1 MGSYVA
7 LSELK
12 SALGITVS
20 TDDAFLNLAIDSAEQ
35 SIDDLCG
42 RKFSVDGSAS
52 ARTYRAQPYLAV
64 TDDISTL
71 TGLVVK
77 TDTSGDGTFDTT
89 WASTDYQ
96 VEPLNNLLKTT
107 PRSVNNLRAVGSYT
121 FPVYGDGLASV
132 EVTAKWGWPAVPD
145 SIKQSA
151 LMLSSRFYSRKS
163 SPLGVIGVGDFGPV
177 RISRS
182 DPDIAHLL
190 MDYRR
195 AGVA

>member
-12 SALGITVS
+12 SALGITSS
-20 TDDAFLNLAIDSAEQ
+20 TDDAFLNLAIGAAETA
-35 SIDDLCG
+35 INDLCG
-42 RKFSVDGSAS
+42 RKFTADGSAS
-52 ARTYRAQPYLAV
+52 ARTYRAQPYICV

-77 TDTSGDGTFDTT
+77 TDTANDRVFDTT
-89 WASTDYQ
+89 WSSSDYQ
-96 VEPLNNLLKTT
+96 VEPLNNLVKG
-107 PRSVNNLRAVGSYT
+107 RSVNNIRAVGDYLL
-121 FPVYGDGLASV
+121 PVYGDGLASV

-145 SIKQSA
+145 PIEQA
-151 LMLSSRFYSRKS
+151 TLMMASRLYGRKA
-163 SPLGVIGVGDFGPV
+163 SPMGVIGVGDFGPV

-182 DPDIAHLL
+182 DPDVAHML

-195 AGVA
+195 AGIA

>member
-12 SALGITVS
+12 SALGITSS
-20 TDDAFLNLAIDSAEQ
+20 TDDAFLTLAIGAAETA
-35 SIDDLCG
+35 INDLCG
-42 RKFSVDGSAS
+42 RKFTADGSAS
-52 ARTYRAQPYLAV
+52 ARTYRAQPWICV

-77 TDTSGDGTFDTT
+77 TDTSGDGSFDTT
-89 WASTDYQ
+89 WSSSYIQ
-96 VEPLNNLLKTT
+96 VEPLNTLVKG
-107 PRSVNNLRAVGSYT
+107 RSVNNLRAVGDYL

-145 SIKQSA
+145 PIEQA
-151 LMLSSRFYSRKS
+151 PLMMASRLYGRKA
-163 SPLGVIGVGDFGPV
+163 SPMGVIGVGDFGPV

-182 DPDIAHLL
+182 DPDVAHML

-195 AGVA
+195 AGIA

>member
-1 MGSYVA
+1 VGSYVA

-12 SALGITVS
+12 SALGITGS
-20 TDDAFLNLAIDSAEQ
+20 TDDAFLNLAIDSAEE

-42 RKFSVDGSAS
+42 RVFTAAGSAS

-64 TDDISTL
+64 TDDVSTL

-77 TDTSGDGTFDTT
+77 TDTSGDGSFDTT

-96 VEPLNNLLKTT
+96 VEPLNNLTKG
-107 PRSVNNLRAVGSYT
+107 RSVNNLRAVGSYT
-121 FPVYGDGLASV
+121 FPVFGDGLASV

-145 SIKQSA
+145 SIKQA
-151 LMLSSRFYSRKS
+151 TLMLASRLYSRKA
-163 SPLGVIGVGDFGPV
+163 SPMGVIGVGDFGPV
-177 RISRS
+177 RVSRS

>member
-42 RKFSVDGSAS
+42 RKFSVDGSVS

-89 WASTDYQ
+89 WASTDIQ
-96 VEPLNNLLKTT
+96 AEPLNNLTKG
-107 PRSVNNLRAVGSYT
+107 RSVNNLRAVGSYT
-121 FPVYGDGLASV
+121 FPVYGDGRAAV

-145 SIKQSA
+145 SIKQA
-151 LMLSSRFYSRKS
+151 TLMLASRLYSRKA
-163 SPLGVIGVGDFGPV
+163 SPMGVIGVGDFGPV
-177 RISRS
+177 RVSRS

>member
-1 MGSYVA
+1 MGNYVA

-35 SIDDLCG
+35 SINDLCG
-42 RKFSVDGSAS
+42 RKFTADGSAS

-121 FPVYGDGLASV
+121 FPVYGDGLAAV

-145 SIKQSA
+145 SIKQAA
-151 LMLSSRFYSRKS
+151 LMLASRLYGRKA
-163 SPLGVIGVGDFGPV
+163 SPMGVIGVGDFGPV

>member
-12 SALGITVS
+12 SALGITSS
-20 TDDAFLNLAIDSAEQ
+20 TDDAFLTLAIGAAETA
-35 SIDDLCG
+35 INDLCG
-42 RKFSVDGSAS
+42 RKFTADGSAS
-52 ARTYRAQPYLAV
+52 ARTYRAQPYICV
-64 TDDISTL
+64 TDDVSTL

-77 TDTSGDGTFDTT
+77 TDTNGDGTFDTT

-96 VEPLNNLLKTT
+96 VEPLNNLVKG
-107 PRSVNNLRAVGSYT
+107 RSVNNLRAVGDYL

-132 EVTAKWGWPAVPD
+132 EVTANWGWPAVPD
-145 SIKQSA
+145 PIEQA
-151 LMLSSRFYSRKS
+151 TLMMASRLYGRKA
-163 SPLGVIGVGDFGPV
+163 SPMGVIGVGDFGPV

-182 DPDIAHLL
+182 DPDVAHML

-195 AGVA
+195 AGIA

>member
-52 ARTYRAQPYLAV
+52 ARTYRAQPYLCV

-151 LMLSSRFYSRKS
+151 LMLASRLYGRKA
-163 SPLGVIGVGDFGPV
+163 SPMGVIGVGDFGPV

>member
-12 SALGITVS
+12 SALGITGS
-20 TDDAFLNLAIDSAEQ
+20 TDDDFLNLAIDSAEE

-42 RKFSVDGSAS
+42 RVFTAAGSAS
-52 ARTYRAQPYLAV
+52 ARPYRAPPYLAV
-64 TDDISTL
+64 TDDGSTL

-96 VEPLNNLLKTT
+96 VEPLNNLTKG
-107 PRSVNNLRAVGSYT
+107 RSVNNLRAVGSYT

-132 EVTAKWGWPAVPD
+132 EVTADWGWPAVPD
-145 SIKQSA
+145 SIKQA
-151 LMLSSRFYSRKS
+151 TLMLAARLYSRKA
-163 SPLGVIGVGDFGPV
+163 SPMGVIGVGDFGPV
-177 RISRS
+177 RVSRS

>member
-12 SALGITVS
+12 SALGITGS
-20 TDDAFLNLAIDSAEQ
+20 TDDDFLNLAIDSAEE

-42 RKFSVDGSAS
+42 RVFTAAGSAS

-64 TDDISTL
+64 TDDVSTL

-89 WASTDYQ
+89 RASTDYQ
-96 VEPLNNLLKTT
+96 VEPLNNLTKG
-107 PRSVNNLRAVGSYT
+107 RSVNNLRAVGSYT

-132 EVTAKWGWPAVPD
+132 EVTADWGWPAVPD
-145 SIKQSA
+145 SIKQA
-151 LMLSSRFYSRKS
+151 TLMLAARLYSRKA
-163 SPLGVIGVGDFGPV
+163 SPMGVIGVGDFGPV
-177 RISRS
+177 RVSRS

>member
-12 SALGITVS
+12 SALGITSS
-20 TDDAFLNLAIDSAEQ
+20 TDDAFLNLAIDAAETA
-35 SIDDLCG
+35 INNLCG
-42 RKFSVDGSAS
+42 RKFTVDGAAS
-52 ARTYRAQPYLAV
+52 ARIYRAQPYLCV

-71 TGLVVK
+71 TGLVIK
-77 TDTSGDGTFDTT
+77 TDTAADGVFDQT
-89 WASTDYQ
+89 WAASDYQ
-96 VEPLNNLLKTT
+96 VEPLNSLVKG
-107 PRSVNNLRAVGSYT
+107 RSVNNLRAVGDYL

-132 EVTAKWGWPAVPD
+132 EVTAKWGWPSVPD
-145 SIKQSA
+145 PIEQA
-151 LMLSSRFYSRKS
+151 TLTLSSRFYSRKS

-182 DPDIAHLL
+182 DPDVFLNL

-195 AGVA
+195 AGIA

>member
-12 SALGITVS
+12 SALGITSS
-20 TDDAFLNLAIDSAEQ
+20 TDDAFLNLAIDAAEQ
-35 SIDDLCG
+35 SINDLCG
-42 RKFSVDGSAS
+42 RKFTADGSAS
-52 ARTYRAQPYLAV
+52 ARTYRAQPYICV

-77 TDTSGDGTFDTT
+77 TDTANDRVFDTT
-89 WASTDYQ
+89 WSSSDYQ
-96 VEPLNNLLKTT
+96 VEPLNNLVKG
-107 PRSVNNLRAVGSYT
+107 RSVNNLRAVGDYT

-145 SIKQSA
+145 PIEQA
-151 LMLSSRFYSRKS
+151 TLMMASRLYGRKA
-163 SPLGVIGVGDFGPV
+163 SPMGVIGVGDFGPV

-182 DPDIAHLL
+182 DPDVAHML

-195 AGVA
+195 AGIA

>member
-1 MGSYVA
+1 MGNYVA

-35 SIDDLCG
+35 SINDLCG
-42 RKFSVDGSAS
+42 RKFTADGSAS

-77 TDTSGDGTFDTT
+77 TDTSGDGTFDMT

-121 FPVYGDGLASV
+121 FPVYGDGLAAV
-132 EVTAKWGWPAVPD
+132 EVTAKWGWRAVPD
-145 SIKQSA
+145 SIKQA
-151 LMLSSRFYSRKS
+151 TLMLSSRLYGRKA
-163 SPLGVIGVGDFGPV
+163 SPMGVIGVGDFGPV

>member
-42 RKFSVDGSAS
+42 RKFTADGSAS
-52 ARTYRAQPYLAV
+52 ARTYRAQPYLCV

-77 TDTSGDGTFDTT
+77 TDTSGDGTYDTT
-89 WASTDYQ
+89 WASTDIQ
-96 VEPLNNLLKTT
+96 TEPLNNLTKG
-107 PRSVNNLRAVGSYT
+107 RGVNNIRAVGSQT

-132 EVTAKWGWPAVPD
+132 EVTADWGWPAVPD
-145 SIKQSA
+145 SIKPAA
-151 LMLSSRFYSRKS
+151 LMLSARLFGRRA
-163 SPLGVIGVGDFGPV
+163 SPMGVIGVGDFGPV

>member
-12 SALGITVS
+12 SALGITGS
-20 TDDAFLNLAIDSAEQ
+20 TDDDFLNLAIDAAEQ
-35 SIDDLCG
+35 AIDDLCG
-42 RKFSVDGSAS
+42 RVFTAAGSTS

-64 TDDISTL
+64 TDDVSTL

-77 TDTSGDGTFDTT
+77 TDTSGDGTFDQT

-96 VEPLNNLLKTT
+96 VEPLNNLAKG
-107 PRSVNNLRAVGSYT
+107 RAVFNLRAVGDYL
-121 FPVYGDGLASV
+121 FPVYGDGLVSL
-132 EVTAKWGWPAVPD
+132 EVTANWGWPSVPD
-145 SIKQSA
+145 AVKQAA
-151 LMLSSRFYSRKS
+151 LMYSSRLYGRRA
-163 SPLGVIGVGDFGPV
+163 SPMGVIGVGDFGPV

-195 AGVA
+195 PGIS

>member
-42 RKFSVDGSAS
+42 RKFSADGSAS

-121 FPVYGDGLASV
+121 FPVYGDGLAAV

-145 SIKQSA
+145 SIKQA
-151 LMLSSRFYSRKS
+151 TLMLSSRLYGRKA
-163 SPLGVIGVGDFGPV
+163 SPMGVIGVGDFGPV

>member
-35 SIDDLCG
+35 SINDLCG

-52 ARTYRAQPYLAV
+52 ARTYRAQPYLCV

-145 SIKQSA
+145 SIKQAA
-151 LMLSSRFYSRKS
+151 LMVSAKLYSRKS
-163 SPLGVIGVGDFGPV
+163 SPLGIIGMGDFGPV

-182 DPDIAHLL
+182 DPDVGHLL

>member
-12 SALGITVS
+12 SALGITSS
-20 TDDAFLNLAIDSAEQ
+20 TDDAFLTLAIGAAETA
-35 SIDDLCG
+35 INDLCG
-42 RKFSVDGSAS
+42 RKFTADGSAS
-52 ARTYRAQPYLAV
+52 ARTYRAQPYLCV
-64 TDDISTL
+64 TDDVSTL

-77 TDTSGDGTFDTT
+77 TDTNGDGTFDQT
-89 WASTDYQ
+89 WASSDYQ
-96 VEPLNNLLKTT
+96 VEPLNNLVKG
-107 PRSVNNLRAVGSYT
+107 RSVNNIRAVGDYL

-132 EVTAKWGWPAVPD
+132 EVTANWGWPAVPD
-145 SIKQSA
+145 PIEQST
-151 LMLSSRFYSRKS
+151 LMMAARFYSRKA
-163 SPLGVIGVGDFGPV
+163 SPLGIIGVGDFGPV

>member
-12 SALGITVS
+12 SALGITGS
-20 TDDAFLNLAIDSAEQ
+20 TDDDFLNLAIDSAEE

-42 RKFSVDGSAS
+42 RVFTAAGSAS

-64 TDDISTL
+64 TDDISPL

-89 WASTDYQ
+89 WASTDIQ
-96 VEPLNNLLKTT
+96 AEPLNNLVKG
-107 PRSVNNLRAVGSYT
+107 RSVNNLRAVGSYT

-151 LMLSSRFYSRKS
+151 LMLASRLYSRKA
-163 SPLGVIGVGDFGPV
+163 SPMGVIGVGDFGPV
-177 RISRS
+177 RVSRS

>member
-1 MGSYVA
+1 MGNYVA

-12 SALGITVS
+12 SALGIS
-20 TDDAFLNLAIDSAEQ
+20 GSGDDTFLNLAIDSAEQ

-42 RKFSVDGSAS
+42 RKFTVDGSAS
-52 ARTYRAQPYLAV
+52 ARTYRAQPYLCV

-71 TGLVVK
+71 TDLTVK
-77 TDTSGDGTFDTT
+77 TDTSADGTFDTT

-107 PRSVNNLRAVGSYT
+107 ARSVNNLRAVGSYT

-145 SIKQSA
+145 SIKQAA
-151 LMLSSRFYSRKS
+151 LMLASRLYGRKA
-163 SPLGVIGVGDFGPV
+163 SPMGVIGVGDFGPV

>member
-12 SALGITVS
+12 SALGITGS
-20 TDDAFLNLAIDSAEQ
+20 TDDDFLNLAIDSAEE
-35 SIDDLCG
+35 SIADLCG
-42 RKFSVDGSAS
+42 RVFTAAGSAS

-64 TDDISTL
+64 TDDVSTL

-96 VEPLNNLLKTT
+96 VEPLNNLTKG
-107 PRSVNNLRAVGSYT
+107 RSVNNLRAVGSYT

-132 EVTAKWGWPAVPD
+132 EVTADWGWPAVPD
-145 SIKQSA
+145 SIKQA
-151 LMLSSRFYSRKS
+151 TLMLAARLYSRKA
-163 SPLGVIGVGDFGPV
+163 SPMGVIGVGDFGPV
-177 RISRS
+177 RVSRS

>member
-12 SALGITVS
+12 SALGITSS
-20 TDDAFLNLAIDSAEQ
+20 TDDAFLNLAIGAAETA
-35 SIDDLCG
+35 INDLCG
-42 RKFSVDGSAS
+42 RKFTADGSAS
-52 ARTYRAQPYLAV
+52 ARTYRAQPYLCV
-64 TDDISTL
+64 TDDVSTL

-77 TDTSGDGTFDTT
+77 TDTNGDGTFDTT
-89 WASTDYQ
+89 WSSSDYQ
-96 VEPLNNLLKTT
+96 VEPLNNLVKG
-107 PRSVNNLRAVGSYT
+107 RSVNNLRAVGDYL

-145 SIKQSA
+145 PIEQA
-151 LMLSSRFYSRKS
+151 TLMMASRLYGRKA
-163 SPLGVIGVGDFGPV
+163 SPMGVIGVGDFGPV

-182 DPDIAHLL
+182 DPDVAHML

-195 AGVA
+195 AGIA

>member
-1 MGSYVA
+1 MA

-12 SALGITVS
+12 TALGIS
-20 TDDAFLNLAIDSAEQ
+20 GSADDTFLNLAIDAAEK
-35 SIDDLCG
+35 SINDLCG
-42 RKFSVDGSAS
+42 RKFTADSSAT

-77 TDTSGDGTFDTT
+77 TDTAADGTFDTT

-96 VEPLNNLLKTT
+96 VEPLNNLTKG
-107 PRSVNNLRAVGSYT
+107 RSVNNLRAIGSYT
-121 FPVYGDGLASV
+121 YPVYGDGQVSV

-145 SIKQSA
+145 PVKQA
-151 LMLSSRFYSRKS
+151 TLMMSSRLYGRKA
-163 SPLGVIGVGDFGPV
+163 SPMGVIGVGDFGPV
-177 RISRS
+177 RISRT
-182 DPDIAHLL
+182 DPDIAALL
-190 MDYRR
+190 MDYKR

>member
-12 SALGITVS
+12 SALGITSS
-20 TDDAFLNLAIDSAEQ
+20 TDDAFLNLAIGAAETA
-35 SIDDLCG
+35 INDLCG
-42 RKFSVDGSAS
+42 RKFTVDGSAS
-52 ARTYRAQPYLAV
+52 ARTYRAQPYLCV
-64 TDDISTL
+64 TDDVSTL

-89 WASTDYQ
+89 WASSDYQ
-96 VEPLNNLLKTT
+96 VEPLNNLVKG
-107 PRSVNNLRAVGSYT
+107 RSVNNLRAVGDYL

-132 EVTAKWGWPAVPD
+132 EVTANWGWPAVPD
-145 SIKQSA
+145 PIEQA
-151 LMLSSRFYSRKS
+151 TLMMASRLYGRKS
-163 SPLGVIGVGDFGPV
+163 SPMGVIGVGDFGPV

-182 DPDIAHLL
+182 DPDVAHML

-195 AGVA
+195 AGIA